1 MLNLCLQANI
11 GNFIKHERR
20 KRNNN
25 FIKLSK
31 KIADKF
37 EYNCSYC
44 GVNCEKWYEIVNAD
58 GNYKNNQHSNLVI
71 ACKVCSQCLLID
83 QYDINYSGEDKL
95 IYLPEISQVELNL
108 MMIAMAKLASVDT
121 ENSQFNSKENI
132 LSVKTLYSSL
142 SERSELL
149 TKACQ
154 VDISHPGFLSFIFKE
169 NLKNNELLSSIRIIF
184 SLSRVSGFIS

>member
-1 MLNLCLQANI
+1 M
-11 GNFIKHERR
+11 
-20 KRNNN
+20 
-25 FIKLSK
+25 
-31 KIADKF
+31 
-37 EYNCSYC
+37 
-44 GVNCEKWYEIVNAD
+44 
-58 GNYKNNQHSNLVI
+58 
-71 ACKVCSQCLLID
+71 CSQCLLID

-149 TKACQ
+149 TKVCQ